1 MSTATLT
8 NGKPRKQLS
17 DQLDRLDEQLDKQ
30 NAIIDALSEGLD
42 GAVADAAKEG
52 VKEAV
57 KVAVIE
63 MLTDPDLR
71 IALHKATAPAATD
84 KPTIW
89 QRVKARI
96 GQGMTKVQLA
106 AAAVVAGV
114 VGQVKTVRAAV
125 TSTASR
131 VGFAWQ
137 MRKVLLVGLG
147 IGVAVAAVSYVSTH
161 GIAAALS
168 GAGAAA
174 TAVAIQAG
182 LWLRKKVRRLALS

>member
-1 MSTATLT
+1 MSTATVT

-30 NAIIDALSEGLD
+30 DAIIDALSEGLN
-42 GAVADAAKEG
+42 GAVADAAREG

-57 KVAVIE
+57 KAAVIE
-63 MLTDPDLR
+63 MLTDPELR
-71 IALHKATAPAATD
+71 TALHKATAPAAAD
-84 KPTIW
+84 KPTFW
-89 QRVKARI
+89 QRAKARI
-96 GQGMTKVQLA
+96 AQGAARVKET

-114 VGQVKTVRAAV
+114 AGQVKAVRAAV
-125 TSTASR
+125 TGTAGR

-147 IGVAVAAVSYVSTH
+147 IGLTVAAVSYVSTH

-168 GAGAAA
+168 GAGATA
-174 TAVAIQAG
+174 TAVAVQSG
-182 LWLRKKVRRLALS
+182 LWVRRTVRRLTLA

>member
-1 MSTATLT
+1 MSTAILT

-30 NAIIDALSEGLD
+30 NAIIDALSEGLN

-57 KVAVIE
+57 KSAVIE
-63 MLTDPDLR
+63 MLTDAELR
-71 IALHKATAPAATD
+71 IALHRATAPAPAA
-84 KPTIW
+84 KPTLC
-89 QRVKARI
+89 QRLKAKI
-96 GQGMTKVQLA
+96 GQAMTKVKQA
-106 AAAVVAGV
+106 ATTLIAGV
-114 VGQVKTVRAAV
+114 VEQVKAVRRAV
-125 TSTASR
+125 NATTRR

-137 MRKVLLVGLG
+137 MRNVLLVGLG
-147 IGVAVAAVSYVSTH
+147 IGLAVTAVSYVSTH

-174 TAVAIQAG
+174 TAVAVQAG
-182 LWLRKKVRRLALS
+182 LWVRKTVRRLSLA